1 MAIDLGELFEHDP
14 VTVAR
19 ELLGRDLVRV
29 FGSRRDVRGKITE
42 VKAWGEHPTRELQFT
57 EYPSGVISVSQYG
70 KNFMIDIGVNGGAG
84 CVTLVNAFFPDFGR
98 SVGSAGRLA
107 KALEIDT
114 AFTGYDLFQRVSLEG
129 GLDATLRIEGSPYGG
144 TILEKGWSR
153 APVNWQG
160 TFYFKP

>member
-84 CVTLVNAFFPDFGR
+84 CVTLVNAFFPD
-98 SVGSAGRLA
+98 
-107 KALEIDT
+107 
-114 AFTGYDLFQRVSLEG
+114 
-129 GLDATLRIEGSPYGG
+129 
-144 TILEKGWSR
+144 
-153 APVNWQG
+153 
-160 TFYFKP
+160 